1 MIQNPEVVVD
11 ARGMRC
17 PWPALRLARAMR
29 QAVTATLISDD
40 PQAKAEVATLAQ
52 QHGWTIATDCSDA
65 GVARIT
71 ATRAA

>member
-1 MIQNPEVVVD
+1 MIHNSEVVVD

-40 PQAKAEVATLAQ
+40 PQARSEVAALAQ

-65 GVARIT
+65 AAARIT